1 MFSLD
6 VTVGPVNTE
15 ITTSEAEGS
24 VEVCVRVT
32 SGALGADA
40 VVILRAMNSESGHVT

>member
-1 MFSLD
+1 MFSVD
-6 VTVGPVNTE
+6 VAIGPVNTE

-24 VEVCVRVT
+24 VEVCVGVT

-40 VVILRAMNSESGHVT
+40 VVFLTAMSGESDK